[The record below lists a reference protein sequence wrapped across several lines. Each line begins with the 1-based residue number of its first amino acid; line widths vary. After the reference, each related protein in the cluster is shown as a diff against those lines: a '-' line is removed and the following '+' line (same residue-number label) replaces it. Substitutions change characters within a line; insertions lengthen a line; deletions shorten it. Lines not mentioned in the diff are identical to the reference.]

1 MNSNPST
8 FSERTCDTIARQ
20 LFYDTMAGLLAE
32 FASQAPSPKKIEALA
47 KVANAAGFGF
57 VDAGENDND
66 SPLRQPAVNDALM
79 DERARAVYVRALS
92 ACRNMIEGVGGSVA
106 GFAVMDLDLLHAFGC
121 AADAAA
127 SGFADGE
134 DAE

>member
-1 MNSNPST
+1 
-8 FSERTCDTIARQ
+8 
-20 LFYDTMAGLLAE
+20 MAGLLAE
-32 FASQAPSPKKIEALA
+32 FARQAPSPKKIEALA

-92 ACRNMIEGVGGSVA
+92 ACRNMIEGVGG
-106 GFAVMDLDLLHAFGC
+106 AVMDLDLLHAFGC

-134 DAE
+134 DEQ

>member
-32 FASQAPSPKKIEALA
+32 FARQAPSPKKIEALA

-92 ACRNMIEGVGGSVA
+92 ACRNMIEGVGGT
-106 GFAVMDLDLLHAFGC
+106 VMDLDLLHAFGC